1 MKTCLLWFRNNLRLS
16 DNPPVFEAY
25 QSYEQVIPVF
35 LYPRCEAEHPSG
47 SFAWGLH
54 KGAFLDQSI
63 SWLKDQL
70 ERQGATLYV
79 EQSSGTVV
87 ERIKALALEFKVDAI
102 IGPTEPAYNEQME
115 ELALQQWGAEHDIET
130 NWLEER
136 TLFNQSHLPFA
147 LEDLPQSFTPFRKK
161 LEKYATPHSALPEPI
176 ITPCPIEAPSWEGKF
191 SATMDQRTAHPF
203 SGGSAAAWDRLDH
216 YLWDTEHITTYKE
229 TRNGMLG
236 ADFSSKF
243 SAFLALGCISAR
255 EIYAEIKRFE
265 HQITSNESTY
275 WLYFELLWREY
286 FQWIARKHGRDL
298 FLQGGLQPAK
308 PKKNFRNKHFEMWKN
323 GTTGDPLVDANMREL
338 AATGFMSNRGRQNV
352 ASYLVHDL
360 HLDWRYGAAWFEA
373 MLIDHDPASNYG
385 NWLYIAG
392 VGNDPRPFRKFN
404 TAFQAERYDPQGE
417 YVNTWLD

>member
-87 ERIKALALEFKVDAI
+87 ERIKALASEFKVDAI
-102 IGPTEPAYNEQME
+102 IGPSEPAHDEQME
-115 ELALQQWGAEHDIET
+115 EWALQQWGAEHHIET

-176 ITPCPIEAPSWEGKF
+176 ITPCPIEAPSWERKF

-404 TAFQAERYDPQGE
+404 TAFQAERYDPKGE

>member
-1 MKTCLLWFRNNLRLS
+1 MDEN
-16 DNPPVFEAY
+16 E
-25 QSYEQVIPVF
+25 
-35 LYPRCEAEHPSG
+35 
-47 SFAWGLH
+47 
-54 KGAFLDQSI
+54 
-63 SWLKDQL
+63 
-70 ERQGATLYV
+70 
-79 EQSSGTVV
+79 GTIV
-87 ERIKALALEFKVDAI
+87 ERICALAAMYEVDAI
-102 IGPTEPAYNEQME
+102 IGPTEPAYNEQIE
-115 ELALQQWGAEHDIET
+115 EFAINQWAVERNIEIY
-130 NWLEER
+130 WLEER
-136 TLFNQSHLPFA
+136 TLFEQHQLPFELA
-147 LEDLPQSFTPFRKK
+147 DLPQSFTQFRKK
-161 LEKYATPHSALPEPI
+161 LEKYTQPAAVLPEPNLTSSPVQTKPR
-176 ITPCPIEAPSWEGKF
+176 TPTTNASLDERS
-191 SATMDQRTAHPF
+191 AHPF
-203 SGGSAAAWDRLDH
+203 HGGVIAAWDRLDY

-243 SAFLALGCISAR
+243 SAFLALGCFSAR
-255 EIYAEIKRFE
+255 EIYTEIKRFE
-265 HQITSNESTY
+265 HQVTSNESTY

-286 FQWIARKHGRDL
+286 FQWVARKYGRDL

-373 MLIDHDPASNYG
+373 MLVDHDPASNYG

-404 TAFQAERYDPQGE
+404 TDFQVERYDPQRE

>member
-161 LEKYATPHSALPEPI
+161 LEKYATPHSALPEPM

-203 SGGSAAAWDRLDH
+203 SGGSSAAWDRLDH

-308 PKKNFRNKHFEMWKN
+308 PKKNFRNKHFDMWKN

-352 ASYLVHDL
+352 ASYLVHNL

-373 MLIDHDPASNYG
+373 MLVDHDPASNYG

-404 TAFQAERYDPQGE
+404 TAFQAERYDPKGE

>member
-54 KGAFLDQSI
+54 KGAFLDQSV

-147 LEDLPQSFTPFRKK
+147 LEGLPQSFTPFRKK

-176 ITPCPIEAPSWEGKF
+176 ITPCPIEAPSWERKF

-203 SGGSAAAWDRLDH
+203 SGGSAAAWDRLGH

-373 MLIDHDPASNYG
+373 MLVDHDPASNYG

>member
-1 MKTCLLWFRNNLRLS
+1 MKTCLLWFRKNLRLS
-16 DNPPVFEAY
+16 DNLPVYYAY
-25 QSYEQVIPVF
+25 QHYDQVIPVF
-35 LYPRCEAEHPSG
+35 VYPAPNAEHPTG
-47 SFAWGLH
+47 NFPWGEHKQAFFA
-54 KGAFLDQSI
+54 QSVA
-63 SWLKDQL
+63 SLGQL
-70 ERQGATLYV
+70 MEAHDSTLV
-79 EQSSGTVV
+79 VDENEGTIV
-87 ERIKALALEFKVDAI
+87 ERICALAAMYEVDAI
-102 IGPTEPAYNEQME
+102 IGPTEPAYNEQIE
-115 ELALQQWGAEHDIET
+115 EFAINQWAVERNIEIY
-130 NWLEER
+130 WLEER
-136 TLFNQSHLPFA
+136 TLFEQHQLPFELA
-147 LEDLPQSFTPFRKK
+147 DLPQSFTPFRKK
-161 LEKYATPHSALPEPI
+161 LEKYTQPAAVLPEPNL
-176 ITPCPIEAPSWEGKF
+176 TPSPVQTTP
-191 SATMDQRTAHPF
+191 RTPTNNASLDERSAHPF
-203 SGGSAAAWDRLDH
+203 QGGVIAAWDRLDY

-243 SAFLALGCISAR
+243 SAFLALGCFSAR
-255 EIYAEIKRFE
+255 EIYTEIKRFE
-265 HQITSNESTY
+265 HQVTSNESTY

-286 FQWIARKHGRDL
+286 FQWVARKYGRDL

-373 MLIDHDPASNYG
+373 MLVDHDPASNYG

-404 TAFQAERYDPQGE
+404 TDFQVERYDPQRE

>member
-16 DNPPVFEAY
+16 DNAPVYQAY
-25 QSYEQVIPVF
+25 QHYDQVIPVY
-35 LYPRCEAEHPSG
+35 LYPTPNAEHPTGNFPWGEHKQAFVAQSVASLGQLMKAQG
-47 SFAWGLH
+47 SSL
-54 KGAFLDQSI
+54 LVD
-63 SWLKDQL
+63 
-70 ERQGATLYV
+70 EN
-79 EQSSGTVV
+79 EGTIV
-87 ERIKALALEFKVDAI
+87 ERICALAAMYEVDAI
-102 IGPTEPAYNEQME
+102 VGPKEPAYNEQME
-115 ELALQQWGAEHDIET
+115 EMAVDRWAAERNIET

-136 TLFNQSHLPFA
+136 TLFEQHKLPFELA
-147 LEDLPQSFTPFRKK
+147 DLPQSFTPFRKK
-161 LEKYATPHSALPEPI
+161 LEKYSKPATVLPEPTL
-176 ITPCPIEAPSWEGKF
+176 TPCPVPCTPWTPTIHACLDERS
-191 SATMDQRTAHPF
+191 AHPF
-203 SGGSAAAWDRLDH
+203 QGGVRAAWDRLDH
-216 YLWDTEHITTYKE
+216 YLWDSEHIKTYKE

-236 ADFSSKF
+236 TDFSSKF
-243 SAFLALGCISAR
+243 SAFLALGCLSAR

-265 HQITSNESTY
+265 HQVTSNESTY

-286 FQWIARKHGRDL
+286 FQWVARKHGRDL

-308 PKKNFRNKHFEMWKN
+308 SKKNFRNKHFEMWKN

-373 MLIDHDPASNYG
+373 ILVDHDPASNYG

-392 VGNDPRPFRKFN
+392 LGNDPRPFRKFN
-404 TAFQAERYDPQGE
+404 TAFQAERYDPKGE

>member
-63 SWLKDQL
+63 SWLKVQL

-102 IGPTEPAYNEQME
+102 IGPSEPAYNEQME
-115 ELALQQWGAEHDIET
+115 EWALQQWGAEHHIET

-136 TLFNQSHLPFA
+136 ALFNQSHLPFA

-161 LEKYATPHSALPEPI
+161 LEKYATPHSALPEPM

-203 SGGSAAAWDRLDH
+203 SGGSSAAWDRLDH

-404 TAFQAERYDPQGE
+404 TAFQAERYDPKGE

>member
-16 DNPPVFEAY
+16 DNLPVYHAY
-25 QSYEQVIPVF
+25 QHYDQVIPVYF
-35 LYPRCEAEHPSG
+35 YPAKNAEHPSG
-47 SFAWGLH
+47 NFPWGEH
-54 KGAFLDQSI
+54 KQAFVAQSVA
-63 SWLKDQL
+63 SLSQL
-70 ERQGATLYV
+70 IESQG
-79 EQSSGTVV
+79 SSLLVDENEGTIV
-87 ERIKALALEFKVDAI
+87 ERLCALAAMYEVDAI
-102 IGPTEPAYNEQME
+102 VGPTEPAYNEQME
-115 ELALQQWGAEHDIET
+115 ELALDQWAAERNIET
-130 NWLEER
+130 NWFEER
-136 TLFNQSHLPFA
+136 TLFEQHALPFELA
-147 LEDLPQSFTPFRKK
+147 DLPQSFTPFRKK
-161 LEKYATPHSALPEPI
+161 LEKYSQPAAVLPEPTL
-176 ITPCPIEAPSWEGKF
+176 TPSPVS
-191 SATMDQRTAHPF
+191 SALWTPTTHASLDERSAHPF
-203 SGGSAAAWDRLDH
+203 QGGVNAAWDRLDH

-236 ADFSSKF
+236 TDFSSKF

-308 PKKNFRNKHFEMWKN
+308 PKKNFRNKHFETWKN

-373 MLIDHDPASNYG
+373 MLVDHDPASNYG

>member
-87 ERIKALALEFKVDAI
+87 ERIKALASEFKVDAI
-102 IGPTEPAYNEQME
+102 IGPSEPAYNEQME
-115 ELALQQWGAEHDIET
+115 EWALQQWGAEHHIET

-161 LEKYATPHSALPEPI
+161 LEKYATPHSALPEPM
-176 ITPCPIEAPSWEGKF
+176 ITPCPVKAPSWEGKF

-203 SGGSAAAWDRLDH
+203 SGGSSAAWDRLDH

>member
-54 KGAFLDQSI
+54 KGAFLDQSV

-286 FQWIARKHGRDL
+286 FQWIALKHGRDL

>member
-87 ERIKALALEFKVDAI
+87 ERIKALASEFKVDAI
-102 IGPTEPAYNEQME
+102 IGPSEPAYNEQME

-161 LEKYATPHSALPEPI
+161 LEKYATPHSALPEPM

-203 SGGSAAAWDRLDH
+203 SGGSSAAWDRLDH

-404 TAFQAERYDPQGE
+404 TAFQAERYDPKGE

>member
-1 MKTCLLWFRNNLRLS
+1 
-16 DNPPVFEAY
+16 
-25 QSYEQVIPVF
+25 
-35 LYPRCEAEHPSG
+35 
-47 SFAWGLH
+47 
-54 KGAFLDQSI
+54 
-63 SWLKDQL
+63 
-70 ERQGATLYV
+70 
-79 EQSSGTVV
+79 
-87 ERIKALALEFKVDAI
+87 
-102 IGPTEPAYNEQME
+102 
-115 ELALQQWGAEHDIET
+115 
-130 NWLEER
+130 
-136 TLFNQSHLPFA
+136 
-147 LEDLPQSFTPFRKK
+147 
-161 LEKYATPHSALPEPI
+161 
-176 ITPCPIEAPSWEGKF
+176 
-191 SATMDQRTAHPF
+191 MDQRTAHPF

-286 FQWIARKHGRDL
+286 FQWIALKHGRDL